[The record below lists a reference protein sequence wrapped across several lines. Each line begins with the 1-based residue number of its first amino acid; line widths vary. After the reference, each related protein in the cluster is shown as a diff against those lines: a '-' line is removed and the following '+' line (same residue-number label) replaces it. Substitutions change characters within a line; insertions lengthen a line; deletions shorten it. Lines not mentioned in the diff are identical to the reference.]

1 MRTIKTKTPMTGLS
15 TILHLN
21 ASFDK
26 SFREESEDT
35 ACFLGH
41 FIPIVIVE
49 VAVIK
54 HQPEVLEKGSRCF
67 RSASV
72 LPFSDLGPHLAKV
85 HWELHYFAV
94 ARGFF
99 VRNLF
104 GENSITV
111 VPAGIG
117 IGNEL

>member
-1 MRTIKTKTPMTGLS
+1 MTGLS

-26 SFREESEDT
+26 GFRKESEDT
-35 ACFLGH
+35 AGFLGH
-41 FIPIVIVE
+41 FVPIVIVE
-49 VAVIK
+49 VAVIE

-67 RSASV
+67 RATSV
-72 LPFSDLGPHLAKV
+72 LPFSDLRPHLAEV
-85 HWELHYFAV
+85 HWELHYFAI

-111 VPAGIG
+111 VPVGIE
-117 IGNEL
+117 IE